1 MTARHSCIYEGWV
14 RHRRTAPVT
23 NRFRYRL
30 FMMYLDLDELPSL
43 FSGRWLWSTRRPA
56 VARFRRADHLGAPET
71 PLADAVRDLVE
82 TASGRRP
89 AGPIRLLTNLR
100 YFGFGMNPVS
110 FFYCFDE
117 TGARVETI
125 VAEVNNT
132 PWGERHCYVLTPDM
146 EQGPR
151 AAKVYRFD
159 KDFHVSPFMGMKQ
172 VYEWRF
178 SDPTATLPVHM
189 INFEDGRR
197 LFDATMVL
205 NRTEMTG
212 RALARVLVQYPL
224 LTVKVFVGI
233 YYQAL
238 KLRLKRCPF
247 HPHPKHSLQP
257 EGVSP

>member
-1 MTARHSCIYEGWV
+1 
-14 RHRRTAPVT
+14 
-23 NRFRYRL
+23 
-30 FMMYLDLDELPSL
+30 MMYLDLDELPSL
-43 FSGRWLWSTRRPA
+43 FSGRLCWSARRPA
-56 VARFRRADHLGAPET
+56 LARFRRADHLDDPT
-71 PLADAVRDLVE
+71 VPLADAVRDLVE

-89 AGPIRLLTNLR
+89 VGPIRLLTNLR

-110 FFYCFDE
+110 FYYCFDE
-117 TGARVETI
+117 TGERVDTI

-132 PWGERHCYVLTPDM
+132 PWGERHCYVLTPDLERR
-146 EQGPR
+146 EQS
-151 AAKVYRFD
+151 AKVYRFD

-178 SDPTATLPVHM
+178 SDPAATLPVHM
-189 INFEDGRR
+189 VNFEDGQS

-205 NRTEMTG
+205 NRPELTG

-247 HPHPKHSLQP
+247 NPHPKHILQP